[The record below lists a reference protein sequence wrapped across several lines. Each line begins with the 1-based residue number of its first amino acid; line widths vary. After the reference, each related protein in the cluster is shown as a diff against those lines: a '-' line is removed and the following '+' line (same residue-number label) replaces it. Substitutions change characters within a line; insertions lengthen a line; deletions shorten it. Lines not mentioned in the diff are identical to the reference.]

1 VAGTNQPED
10 ARGSEEP
17 RLLTGCVTFQVR
29 VDARLDRVKPRV
41 QATPPA
47 HRCGRSV
54 RRSDRRD
61 HRSESPD
68 RTGSRATWRRASRSR
83 SRSRRPSRRER
94 STRVRHVGVPISH
107 RVGYRGRYRA
117 VLADAPGA
125 LLAQLAVV
133 DGNTLSV
140 VDASTGQTTELT
152 STEWTPVSPEGTRL
166 VFGER
171 GGSIYSVDARGR
183 ASVRCSCV
191 CRATSTRSTR
201 SSGHRTCSRL
211 AILNDLGA
219 GDWRLFVLNADGSD
233 VRVLVEDA
241 PVSGFDWSPDGTRI
255 AFTESYDAELQVG
268 SRPPTARRRP
278 SWCPS
283 RMGWTRVATRSGR
296 PTGRR
301 SGSGPSTTRR
311 W

>member
-1 VAGTNQPED
+1 
-10 ARGSEEP
+10 
-17 RLLTGCVTFQVR
+17 
-29 VDARLDRVKPRV
+29 
-41 QATPPA
+41 
-47 HRCGRSV
+47 
-54 RRSDRRD
+54 
-61 HRSESPD
+61 
-68 RTGSRATWRRASRSR
+68 
-83 SRSRRPSRRER
+83 
-94 STRVRHVGVPISH
+94 
-107 RVGYRGRYRA
+107 
-117 VLADAPGA
+117 
-125 LLAQLAVV
+125 VV

-171 GGSIYSVDARGR
+171 GGSIYSVDARTGER
-183 ASVRCSCV
+183 SLLVRLQGNLDSVDEIEWSPD
-191 CRATSTRSTR
+191 
-201 SSGHRTCSRL
+201 GSRV